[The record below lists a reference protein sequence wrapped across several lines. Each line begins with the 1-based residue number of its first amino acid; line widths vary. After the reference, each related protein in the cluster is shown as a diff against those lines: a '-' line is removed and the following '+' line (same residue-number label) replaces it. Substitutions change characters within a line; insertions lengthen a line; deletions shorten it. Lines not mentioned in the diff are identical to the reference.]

1 MSKITFETPCE
12 IGDLFFYVLKSY
24 HYEGGKQVNDYSI
37 EPVRVEFFS
46 FHYSKEGTYVDITAD
61 YVNDNTHQC
70 FKPACRIGVNAFRNF
85 EDAEKELLRLRG
97 GKNET
102 N

>member
-1 MSKITFETPCE
+1 MAKITFETPCE

-46 FHYSKEGTYVDITAD
+46 FHYSKEETNIYITAN

-70 FKPACRIGVNAFRNF
+70 FKPTCKIGVNAFRNF

-97 GKNET
+97 NNNEE
-102 N
+102 